1 MDFLNVILRLSI
13 FRASLPELFV
23 PKIFVP
29 KLFVPRIFNPKP
41 FIPKPFIPKPVIPG
55 LFKFGEGI
63 GAKSHKSFCDRFHGF
78 RVFSTQTTRC
88 AQTRLRLT

>member
-23 PKIFVP
+23 PKLFVP
-29 KLFVPRIFNPKP
+29 KLFVPGI
-41 FIPKPFIPKPVIPG
+41 FIPKPFIPG
-55 LFKFGEGI
+55 LFKFGSGI

>member
-13 FRASLPELFV
+13 FRASLSEL
-23 PKIFVP
+23 FVP
-29 KLFVPRIFNPKP
+29 KLFVPKLFVPGIFIPKP
-41 FIPKPFIPKPVIPG
+41 FIPKPFIPG
-55 LFKFGEGI
+55 LFKFGSGI

>member
-23 PKIFVP
+23 PK
-29 KLFVPRIFNPKP
+29 LFVPGI
-41 FIPKPFIPKPVIPG
+41 FIPKPFIPKLFIPG

-63 GAKSHKSFCDRFHGF
+63 GAKSHKAFCDRFHGF

>member
-23 PKIFVP
+23 PKLFVP
-29 KLFVPRIFNPKP
+29 KLFVPKLFVPGI
-41 FIPKPFIPKPVIPG
+41 FIPKPFIPG
-55 LFKFGEGI
+55 LFKFGSGI

>member
-23 PKIFVP
+23 PKLFVP
-29 KLFVPRIFNPKP
+29 KLFVPGI
-41 FIPKPFIPKPVIPG
+41 FIPKPFIPG
-55 LFKFGEGI
+55 LFKFGSGI

-78 RVFSTQTTRC
+78 RVFSTQTTRY

>member
-23 PKIFVP
+23 PK
-29 KLFVPRIFNPKP
+29 LFVPGI
-41 FIPKPFIPKPVIPG
+41 FIPKPFIPKLFIPKLFIPG

-63 GAKSHKSFCDRFHGF
+63 GAKSHKAFCDRFHGF

>member
-23 PKIFVP
+23 PKLFVP
-29 KLFVPRIFNPKP
+29 KLFVPGI
-41 FIPKPFIPKPVIPG
+41 FIPKPFIPKLFIPG
-55 LFKFGEGI
+55 LFKFGSGI

-78 RVFSTQTTRC
+78 RAFSTQTTRC